1 MQTKKSIADILK
13 KTFFAL
19 IYGICS
25 GIGINLFLTPSG
37 LYTGGITGLSQLL
50 SNAAEKLLK
59 FSVPI
64 WAWMLIFNIPL
75 IIAGFIYL
83 GRRFTVFSFI
93 SILSSSIAIKFIP
106 VLNITDDPILCAVFG
121 GIIIGF
127 GTGLCFRCGFS
138 TGGVDFIIFFI
149 QKKKGRTVG
158 ELSMILNGCIAVAV
172 GFIYGVEPALYS
184 IIAIFINNKLLN
196 AFYIQQYNV
205 TVSIFTQ
212 KRDAVLETLNK
223 ISIHGASY
231 MDNVYGGYTD
241 TPICLVIS
249 VITRYELLLLKD
261 TISKVDKHAFI
272 NVQPTSEVIGF
283 FKRNP
288 V

>member
-1 MQTKKSIADILK
+1 MKQKSIADTLK
-13 KTFFAL
+13 KTFFA
-19 IYGICS
+19 IVYGICS
-25 GIGINLFLTPSG
+25 GIGINFFLAPGG

-50 SNAAEKLLK
+50 ANTTEKLLK
-59 FSVPI
+59 ISIPT
-64 WAWMLIFNIPL
+64 WTWMLIFNIPL
-75 IIAGFIYL
+75 AIAGFIFL
-83 GRRFTVFSFI
+83 GKRFTVFSFI
-93 SILSSSIAIKFIP
+93 SIIASSLAIKLIP
-106 VLNITDDPILCAVFG
+106 VLNITDDLILCAVFG

-158 ELSMILNGCIAVAV
+158 ELSMILNGCIAAAV
-172 GFIYGVEPALYS
+172 GLIYGIEPALYS

-212 KRDAVLETLNK
+212 KKDEVLEALNK

-231 MDNVYGGYTD
+231 MENVYGGYTD
-241 TPICLVIS
+241 TPISLVVS
-249 VITRYELLLLKD
+249 VITKYELLLLKD
-261 TISKVDKHAFI
+261 AISAVDKQAFI
-272 NVQPTSEVIGF
+272 NVQPTSEIIGF
-283 FKRNP
+283 FKKNP
-288 V
+288 I

>member
-1 MQTKKSIADILK
+1 MQKQKSITDAVK

-25 GIGINLFLTPSG
+25 GIGINFFLSPSG

-50 SNAAEKLLK
+50 SSVTEKLLK
-59 FSVPI
+59 INVPT
-64 WAWMLIFNIPL
+64 WGWMLIFNIPL
-75 IIAGFIYL
+75 VIAGFIFL
-83 GRRFTVFSFI
+83 GKRFTLFSFI
-93 SILSSSIAIKFIP
+93 SIISSSIAIKFIP
-106 VLNITDDPILCAVFG
+106 VLNITADPILCAVFG

-158 ELSMILNGCIAVAV
+158 ELSMILNGCIAIAV
-172 GFIYGVEPALYS
+172 GVIYGIEPALYS
-184 IIAIFINNKLLN
+184 IVAIFINNKLLN

-212 KRDAVLETLNK
+212 KKDAVLEALNK

-231 MDNVYGGYTD
+231 MENVYGGYTD
-241 TPICLVIS
+241 APISLVVS

-261 TISKVDKHAFI
+261 AIAAVDKQAFI

>member
-1 MQTKKSIADILK
+1 MQKSKSITDILK
-13 KTFFAL
+13 KSLCAV

-25 GIGINLFLTPSG
+25 GIGINFFLSPCG

-50 SNAAEKLLK
+50 SNLTEKLLK
-59 FSVPI
+59 TNVPT

-75 IIAGFIYL
+75 VIAGFIFL
-83 GRRFTVFSFI
+83 GKRFTVFSFI
-93 SILSSSIAIKFIP
+93 SIIASSVAIKFIP
-106 VLNITDDPILCAVFG
+106 LLNITQDPILCAVFG

-172 GFIYGVEPALYS
+172 GLIYGTEPALYS
-184 IIAIFINNKLLN
+184 IIAIFVNNKLLN

-212 KRDAVLETLNK
+212 KRDEVLEALNK

-231 MDNVYGGYTD
+231 MENVYGGYTD
-241 TPICLVIS
+241 TPICLVVS
-249 VITRYELLLLKD
+249 VITKYELLLLKD
-261 TISKVDKHAFI
+261 AISAVDKQAFI
-272 NVQPTSEVIGF
+272 NVQPTSEIIGF
-283 FKRNP
+283 FKKNP